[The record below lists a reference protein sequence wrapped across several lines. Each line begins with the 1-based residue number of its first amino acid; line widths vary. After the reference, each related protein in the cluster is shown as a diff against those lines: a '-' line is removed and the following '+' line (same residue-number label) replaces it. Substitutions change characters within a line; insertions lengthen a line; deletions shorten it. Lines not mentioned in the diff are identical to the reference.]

1 MNAALALA
9 LFALMATGGS
19 MPARAQMDH
28 SAHGTTRA
36 PAGSTAATALA
47 DGIVKKID
55 KPNNKVTLSHGP
67 LPNGMPAMT
76 MVFRVKNPSWLSQ
89 MKEGQK
95 IRFATEEIKGEL
107 TVVHFEPAP

>member
-1 MNAALALA
+1 MHAPLALA
-9 LFALMATGGS
+9 LTALMAAGGS

-28 SAHGTTRA
+28 SAHGTPHA
-36 PAGSTAATALA
+36 PAGTSVAVALA

-55 KPNNKVTLSHGP
+55 KTNHQVTLSHGP

-76 MVFRVKNPSWLSQ
+76 MAFRVKNPAWLAQ

-95 IRFATEEIKGEL
+95 IRFATEEIQGEL
-107 TVVHFEPAP
+107 TVVRFEPAP